1 MKKIVLTFGLI
12 SGAILSL
19 MLLLTLPFADVMSL
33 DTGALIGYTTMVASF
48 MLVFVGVKSYRDTV
62 GGGRVSFGRALAVG
76 LLILA
81 VSSACYVVTWEL
93 IYFGVRNDFT
103 ARYRDHTLEK
113 ARAAGDSPEVVARKA
128 KEFDRFAELYQNPAF
143 NAAITFIE
151 PMPVGLVIAL
161 VSAGV
166 LRRNSRGGAAGARS

>member
-12 SGAILSL
+12 SGGILSL
-19 MLLLTLPFADVMSL
+19 MLLLTLPFHESLDL

-48 MLVFVGVKSYRDTV
+48 MLIFVGVKSYRDTV
-62 GGGRVSFGRALAVG
+62 GGGRLSFGRGLAVG
-76 LLILA
+76 MLIA
-81 VSSACYVVTWEL
+81 VVSSACYVVTWEV
-93 IYFGVRNDFT
+93 IYFGYKGDFMQK
-103 ARYRDHTLEK
+103 YRDHTLEK

-128 KEFDRFAELYQNPAF
+128 AEFDRFAELYQNPAF

-151 PMPVGLVIAL
+151 PMPVGLVVAL

-166 LRRNSRGGAAGARS
+166 LRRNSRGWAAGARS